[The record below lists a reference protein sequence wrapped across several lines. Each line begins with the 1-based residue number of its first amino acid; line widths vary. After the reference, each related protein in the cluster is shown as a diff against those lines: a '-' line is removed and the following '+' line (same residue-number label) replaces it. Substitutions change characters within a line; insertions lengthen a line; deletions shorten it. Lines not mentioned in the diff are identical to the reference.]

1 MTVKVAIK
9 VKSNITIFG
18 NDKRTDC
25 ITIFILKI
33 SSAILR

>member
-18 NDKRTDC
+18 NDKRTDY

-33 SSAILR
+33 NSAILR